1 VKTINNMTSYILQT
15 RNFPVLGNIAKIS
28 KAGRLERNVRI
39 YPASNGL
46 VDDDLFLFVEE
57 FDERS
62 FVSDKAI
69 DSGIKPIYPA

>member
-1 VKTINNMTSYILQT
+1 M
-15 RNFPVLGNIAKIS
+15 LGNIAKIS